1 MLETYSIGLVELPV
15 VVVSH
20 PALELSITG
29 THIDTTIAKIA
40 FDFAQPDNTIAS
52 STYNRSCFIK
62 WYVIFRSHFSSCI
75 LAAVLH
81 QYRYRSVM
89 AYAKYEETFVNKIV
103 TLLTLSA

>member
-1 MLETYSIGLVELPV
+1 M
-15 VVVSH
+15 VVSH

-29 THIDTTIAKIA
+29 TRIDTTIAKIA

-62 WYVIFRSHFSSCI
+62 CYVIFTSHFSSCI